1 MVNRELSNKWDIK
14 PSMLKL
20 VRSSMLTLQ
29 DAHNLLEPFFVF
41 NINSIINDSS
51 LITDSGI
58 APLLQELKNE
68 IKNISNFN
76 DIGFKDTI
84 LSLNSIE
91 NKNIWKPL
99 RYAITGLL
107 QGSDLNQFVNIL
119 GPQELY
125 NRLQLLESNN
135 II

>member
-1 MVNRELSNKWDIK
+1 MIDLIRPNMQTI
-14 PSMLKL
+14 
-20 VRSSMLTLQ
+20 Q
-29 DAHNLLEPFFVF
+29 DAENLIKPFFVF
-41 NINSIINDSS
+41 DIDAIVLDSS

-58 APLLQELKNE
+58 VFLLRDLKE
-68 IKNISNFN
+68 EMKNISSFS
-76 DIGFKDTI
+76 DTSFKDI
-84 LSLNSIE
+84 VISLNNTE

-107 QGSDLNQFVNIL
+107 QGLDLNKFVNIL

-125 NRLQLLESNN
+125 NRLQQLESHK